1 MAHPPYRR
9 RPPPRSHLLNNDTI
23 LERLTR
29 LHPKVID
36 LTLDRIEVL
45 LARLGDPH
53 HRLPPVVHVAG
64 TNGKGS
70 VIAFLRAFLEAAG
83 YRVHAYTS
91 PHLVDF
97 NERIL
102 LAGAP
107 ISDAELSALLDE
119 CEDANDGDPITFF
132 EITTAAAFLA
142 YARADADA
150 LLLETGLGGRFDATN
165 VIENPAL
172 TVLTPISIDHQQYL
186 GDTLAEIVGEKLGIL
201 RRGVD
206 CLSALQ
212 PPDAIAWIDDF
223 AAAAGVPLWR
233 EGRDWS
239 VRAAGGGLAYS
250 DPAGK
255 RQLPRPAL
263 AGEHQ
268 LHNAG
273 LAVACLERLAGLDV
287 SDAAISTGLGAVR
300 WPARLQRIAGGPLAD
315 MLPEGWELWLDGGH
329 NPAAAQVLSAH
340 ADGWR
345 ERPLHLIFGML
356 TSKDPLE
363 FLAPFASSAELVR
376 AVAIPGET
384 SSLSAEDAAA
394 AGRAVGLDAAP
405 AVGVA
410 EALAGIAAADRR
422 PARVLICGS
431 LYLAGAV
438 LRDNG

>member
-1 MAHPPYRR
+1 M
-9 RPPPRSHLLNNDTI
+9 
-23 LERLTR
+23 
-29 LHPKVID
+29 HPKVID
-36 LTLDRIEVL
+36 LTLDRVEVL
-45 LARLGDPH
+45 LARLGNPH
-53 HRLPPVVHVAG
+53 HGLPPVVHVAG

-70 VIAFLRAFLEAAG
+70 VIAFLRAFLEAGG

-107 ISDAELSALLDE
+107 ISDAELSAALDE
-119 CEDANDGDPITFF
+119 CEDANGGDPITFF

-142 YARADADA
+142 CARAPADV

-165 VIENPAL
+165 VIESPAL

-206 CLSALQ
+206 CVSALQ
-212 PPDAIAWIDDF
+212 APDAIAWIDDF
-223 AAAAGVPLWR
+223 AEAAGVPLLR

-239 VRAAGGGLAYS
+239 VKSAAGGLAYS
-250 DPAGK
+250 GAVGK

-268 LHNAG
+268 LQNAG
-273 LAVACLERLAGLDV
+273 LAIAGLERLAGLKV
-287 SDAAISTGLGAVR
+287 PDAAIATGLGRVR
-300 WPARLQRIAGGPLAD
+300 WPARLQRITAGVLAD

-329 NPAAAQVLSAH
+329 NPAAAQVLAAH

-356 TSKDPLE
+356 TSKDPVE
-363 FLAPFASSAELVR
+363 FLAPFAASAALVR
-376 AVAIPGET
+376 TVAIPGEA
-384 SSLSAEDAAA
+384 SSLSAAAA
-394 AGRAVGLDAAP
+394 AQAGRAAGLDAAP

-410 EALAGIAAADRR
+410 EALAGLAAADRR
-422 PARVLICGS
+422 AARVLICGS

-438 LRDNG
+438 LRDFA

>member
-1 MAHPPYRR
+1 
-9 RPPPRSHLLNNDTI
+9 
-23 LERLTR
+23 

-36 LTLDRIEVL
+36 LTLDRVEVL

-70 VIAFLRAFLEAAG
+70 VIAFMRAFLEAGG

-97 NERIL
+97 NERIV
-102 LAGAP
+102 LAGVP
-107 ISDAELSALLDE
+107 ISDVELSALLDE
-119 CEDANDGDPITFF
+119 CEDANGGDPITFF

-142 YARADADA
+142 YASAPADV

-165 VIENPAL
+165 VIHSPAL

-201 RRGVD
+201 RPGVD
-206 CLSALQ
+206 CVSALQ

-223 AAAAGVPLWR
+223 AGTAGVPLLR

-239 VRAAGGGLAYS
+239 VQAAAAGGLAYS
-250 DPAGK
+250 GPAGK

-263 AGEHQ
+263 AGDHQ

-273 LAVACLERLAGLDV
+273 LAIACLDRLDGLNG
-287 SDAAISTGLGAVR
+287 SDADISTGLGSVR
-300 WPARLQRIAGGPLAD
+300 WPARLQRIASGSLAA
-315 MLPEGWELWLDGGH
+315 MLPAGWELWLDGGH
-329 NPAAAQVLSAH
+329 NPAAAEVLSAH
-340 ADGWR
+340 AEGWR
-345 ERPLHLIFGML
+345 GRPLHLIFGML
-356 TSKDPLE
+356 SSKDPAE
-363 FLAPFASSAELVR
+363 FLAPFAASAGLVR
-376 AVAIPGET
+376 TVAIPGEA
-384 SSLSAEDAAA
+384 SSLSAEDAAE
-394 AGRAVGLDAAP
+394 AGRAVGLASAP
-405 AVGVA
+405 AAGLA
-410 EALAGIAAADRR
+410 AALADITASARE

-438 LRDNG
+438 LRDF

>member
-1 MAHPPYRR
+1 L
-9 RPPPRSHLLNNDTI
+9 SNDSI
-23 LERLTR
+23 LKRLTR
-29 LHPKVID
+29 LHPKIID
-36 LTLDRIEVL
+36 LTLGRVEVL

-102 LAGAP
+102 VAGIP
-107 ISDAELSALLDE
+107 ISDTELGTLLDE

-142 YARADADA
+142 YGRADADV

-165 VIENPAL
+165 VIESAAL

-186 GDTLAEIVGEKLGIL
+186 GNTLTDIVGEKLGIL

-206 CLSALQ
+206 CVSALQ
-212 PPDAIAWIDDF
+212 PPDAIAQIDGF
-223 AAAAGVPLWR
+223 AAGAGAPLMR

-239 VRAAGGGLAYS
+239 VWPADGALVYSGAAGL
-250 DPAGK
+250 
-255 RQLPRPAL
+255 RHLPPPAL

-268 LHNAG
+268 VHNAG
-273 LAVACLERLAGLDV
+273 LAVACLDLLTGLKV
-287 SDAAISTGLGAVR
+287 SDDDIANGLGTVR
-300 WPARLQRIAGGPLAD
+300 WPARLQRIVGGPLFEI
-315 MLPEGWELWLDGGH
+315 LPEGWELWVDGGH
-329 NPAAAQVLSAH
+329 NPAAGLVLSAH
-340 ADGWR
+340 AKGWR

-356 TSKDPLE
+356 NSKDPAE
-363 FLAPFASSAELVR
+363 FLAPLSPSARLVR
-376 AVAIPGET
+376 TVAIPGEAN
-384 SSLSAEDAAA
+384 SLSADDAAA
-394 AGRAVGLDAAP
+394 AGRAVGLDAA
-405 AVGVA
+405 AAAGIA
-410 EALAGIAAADRR
+410 EALAGITAAERD
-422 PARVLICGS
+422 PSRVLICGS

>member
-1 MAHPPYRR
+1 M
-9 RPPPRSHLLNNDTI
+9 
-23 LERLTR
+23 TR

-36 LTLDRIEVL
+36 LTLDRVEVL

-53 HRLPPVVHVAG
+53 RRLPPVVHVAG

-70 VIAFLRAFLEAAG
+70 VIAFLRAFLEAGG

-97 NERIL
+97 KERIL

-107 ISDAELSALLDE
+107 ISDASLHSLLDE
-119 CEDANDGDPITFF
+119 CEDANGGDPITFF

-142 YARADADA
+142 YARAAADV

-165 VIENPAL
+165 VIESPAL

-186 GDTLAEIVGEKLGIL
+186 GDTLPEIVGEKLGIL

-206 CLSALQ
+206 CISALQ
-212 PPDAIAWIDDF
+212 PPGAIAPIDDF
-223 AAAAGVPLWR
+223 AEAAGVSLWR

-239 VRAAGGGLAYS
+239 VRAAEGGIAYS
-250 DPAGK
+250 GPAGQ
-255 RQLPRPAL
+255 RQLRRPAL
-263 AGEHQ
+263 AGDHQ
-268 LHNAG
+268 IHNAG
-273 LAVACLERLAGLDV
+273 LAVACLERLAGLKV
-287 SDAAISTGLGAVR
+287 SDGAIVAGLGNVR
-300 WPARLQRIAGGPLAD
+300 WPGRLQRIADGPLAD
-315 MLPEGWELWLDGGH
+315 MLPEDWELWLDGGH
-329 NPAAAQVLSAH
+329 NPAAAEVLSAH
-340 ADGWR
+340 AEGWG

-356 TSKDPLE
+356 TSKDPVE
-363 FLAPFASSAELVR
+363 FLAPFASSAGLVR
-376 AVAIPGET
+376 TIAIPGEA

-405 AVGVA
+405 ANGVA
-410 EALAGIAAADRR
+410 EALANIAAVERD

-438 LRDNG
+438 LRDFAEAR

>member
-1 MAHPPYRR
+1 M
-9 RPPPRSHLLNNDTI
+9 
-23 LERLTR
+23 
-29 LHPKVID
+29 HPKVID
-36 LTLDRIEVL
+36 LTLDRVEVL

-53 HRLPPVVHVAG
+53 HGLPPVVHVAG

-70 VIAFLRAFLEAAG
+70 VIAFLRAFLEAGG

-107 ISDAELSALLDE
+107 ISDAELSAVLDE
-119 CEDANDGDPITFF
+119 CEDANGGDPITFF

-142 YARADADA
+142 CARVPADVV
-150 LLLETGLGGRFDATN
+150 LLETGLGGRFDATN
-165 VIENPAL
+165 VFDSPAL

-201 RRGVD
+201 RRGVE
-206 CLSALQ
+206 CVSALQ
-212 PPDAIAWIDDF
+212 PPAAIAWIDDF
-223 AAAAGVPLWR
+223 AEAAGVPLSR

-239 VRAAGGGLAYS
+239 VRPAAAGLAYS
-250 DPAGK
+250 APAGK

-273 LAVACLERLAGLDV
+273 LAIACLERLAGLKV
-287 SDAAISTGLGAVR
+287 RDAAISAGLGRVR
-300 WPARLQRIAGGPLAD
+300 WPARLQRITAGDLAD
-315 MLPEGWELWLDGGH
+315 VLPEGWELWLDGGH
-329 NPAAAQVLSAH
+329 NPAAAQVLAAH
-340 ADGWR
+340 AEGWR

-356 TSKDPLE
+356 TSKDPVE
-363 FLAPFASSAELVR
+363 FLAPFAASAALVR
-376 AVAIPGET
+376 TVAIPGEA
-384 SSLSAEDAAA
+384 SSLSAAAA
-394 AGRAVGLDAAP
+394 AQAGRAAGLDAAP
-405 AVGVA
+405 ASGVA
-410 EALAGIAAADRR
+410 EALAGILAADRR
-422 PARVLICGS
+422 AARVLICGS

-438 LRDNG
+438 LRDFG

>member
-1 MAHPPYRR
+1 M
-9 RPPPRSHLLNNDTI
+9 
-23 LERLTR
+23 
-29 LHPKVID
+29 HPKVID
-36 LTLDRIEVL
+36 LTLDRVEVL

-53 HRLPPVVHVAG
+53 HRLPSVVHVAG

-70 VIAFLRAFLEAAG
+70 VIAFLRAFLEAGG

-102 LAGAP
+102 LAGTP
-107 ISDAELSALLDE
+107 ISDAELSAVLDE
-119 CEDANDGDPITFF
+119 CEDTNGGDPITFF

-142 YARADADA
+142 CARAPADV

-165 VIENPAL
+165 VIESPAL

-206 CLSALQ
+206 CVSALQ

-223 AAAAGVPLWR
+223 AEAAGVVPLLR

-239 VRAAGGGLAYS
+239 VQAAAGGLVYS
-250 DPAGK
+250 GPAGK

-273 LAVACLERLAGLDV
+273 LAVACLERLTGPEV
-287 SDAAISTGLGAVR
+287 SDAAIAAGLGQVR
-300 WPARLQRIAGGPLAD
+300 WPARLQRIAGGPLAN
-315 MLPEGWELWLDGGH
+315 LLAEGWELWLDGGH
-329 NPAAAQVLSAH
+329 NPAAAEVLSAH
-340 ADGWR
+340 AKGWR

-356 TSKDPLE
+356 TSKDPAE
-363 FLAPFASSAELVR
+363 FLAPFAASVGLVR
-376 AVAIPGET
+376 TVAIPGEA
-384 SSLSAEDAAA
+384 SSLSAADAAK

-405 AVGVA
+405 EVGVA
-410 EALAGIAAADRR
+410 EALASILAADRR
-422 PARVLICGS
+422 AARVLICGS

-438 LRDNG
+438 LREFG